1 MRVGVSPNNTNQPM
15 MLMMSVPGSIQSNM
29 LYLINMFTTGTPPSS
44 AFSVPPSCGPSVE
57 QQLMKNA
64 EQPSLIMPPFMMDP
78 TGEMFKKMADVGK
91 H

>member
-1 MRVGVSPNNTNQPM
+1 MA
-15 MLMMSVPGSIQSNM
+15 LMMSIPGAIKSDM
-29 LYLINMFTTGTPPSS
+29 LYLINEFTPGTPPSS
-44 AFSVPPSCGPSVE
+44 AFYVPPSCGPTVE

-64 EQPSLIMPPFMMDP
+64 DQPSLIMPPFMLDP

>member
-1 MRVGVSPNNTNQPM
+1 MGVSPDNPNQPM
-15 MLMMSVPGSIQSNM
+15 MLRMSPPNTVQGDI
-29 LYLINMFTTGTPPSS
+29 LFLITDFTPGTPPPS
-44 AFSVPPSCGPSVE
+44 AFNVPPSCGGPTVE